1 MAKEKIYMKS
11 LLFKA
16 QKRTFHRLLWP
27 LAVMDVRLRGSSFR
41 FRLIQCGIIT

>member
-1 MAKEKIYMKS
+1 MYKKKDVHRSLWLFTAMEAYMKS

-27 LAVMDVRLRGSSFR
+27 SAVMEVRQSE
-41 FRLIQCGIIT
+41 